1 MAILCPNLTP
11 RDRFIALCMVLGTI
25 TVRSFQFGARSVKT
39 RPNNIR
45 SSLVR
50 PRPSTIVSKRMSDS
64 ASPDDDKPMVQLI
77 DVDCNLWHND
87 LRAFLS
93 AEPGIAVESEP
104 EGELM
109 SNPWNFL
116 GNDNISGA
124 SSEIIAMV
132 SPCSTLTESR
142 RAVATLEKHFSEQ
155 TKPSSLCQIGTTL
168 GIHPYHVNDDDLQG
182 LSGENPILACM
193 EELKSLYSKA
203 LDVASENESKKMWV
217 IAAGECGLDQA
228 PGFPPLEEQLPW
240 FEAQVNL
247 AKELNLPLFV
257 HERMASE
264 QTLQVLDALDRDH
277 KVLIHCFTG
286 NAREAQVY
294 LERGYSI
301 SLAGGFL
308 AKKDAGENAKDV
320 CNALP
325 SLWPLLRDKLML
337 ETDAPYMGFSNARS
351 KYLEK
356 HSEVIAA
363 LPSKK
368 RKRIASST
376 YPNVPS
382 SLESVLDMVHEA
394 VNSQK
399 EIISREEL
407 AALSTHNAKCF
418 FGFS

>member
-1 MAILCPNLTP
+1 M
-11 RDRFIALCMVLGTI
+11 
-25 TVRSFQFGARSVKT
+25 
-39 RPNNIR
+39 
-45 SSLVR
+45 
-50 PRPSTIVSKRMSDS
+50 
-64 ASPDDDKPMVQLI
+64 
-77 DVDCNLWHND
+77 
-87 LRAFLS
+87 
-93 AEPGIAVESEP
+93 
-104 EGELM
+104 
-109 SNPWNFL
+109 
-116 GNDNISGA
+116 
-124 SSEIIAMV
+124 
-132 SPCSTLTESR
+132 
-142 RAVATLEKHFSEQ
+142 
-155 TKPSSLCQIGTTL
+155 
-168 GIHPYHVNDDDLQG
+168 
-182 LSGENPILACM
+182 
-193 EELKSLYSKA
+193 
-203 LDVASENESKKMWV
+203 
-217 IAAGECGLDQA
+217 
-228 PGFPPLEEQLPW
+228 
-240 FEAQVNL
+240 
-247 AKELNLPLFV
+247 

-301 SLAGGFL
+301 SLAGGLL
-308 AKKDAGENAKDV
+308 AKKDADENAKDV